1 MTISLKQ
8 LQQFPRIEKLT
19 IHSLDLMLYQVSV
32 ELDGQEIYV
41 TDNHGKLLRSHNLLS
56 IQALFEGW
64 PIEHLLLRHE
74 SAYDEMI
81 GQPAGQGN
89 RLEVP
94 LGNSKLGVPLQGRG
108 IPVRH

>member
-8 LQQFPRIEKLT
+8 LQQLPRIEKLT

-32 ELDGQEIYV
+32 ELNGSELYV
-41 TDNHGKLLRSHNLLS
+41 TDNQGRLLRSHNLLS

-64 PIEHLLLRHE
+64 PIERITLRHE

-81 GQPAGQGN
+81 GQPVGGDN

-94 LGNSKLGVPLQGRG
+94 LGNGKLGVPLQGQG
-108 IPVRH
+108 ILVRH